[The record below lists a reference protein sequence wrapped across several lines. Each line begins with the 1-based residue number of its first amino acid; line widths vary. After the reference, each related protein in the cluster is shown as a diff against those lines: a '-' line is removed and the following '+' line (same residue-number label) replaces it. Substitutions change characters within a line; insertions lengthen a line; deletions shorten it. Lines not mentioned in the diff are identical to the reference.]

1 MRMGAGAVYCRP
13 STAWVNMPLDEREQ
27 RILEEIERRF
37 YEDDPK
43 LAETVRTASVAN
55 VFRRSLQ
62 KAAVGFILGLALML
76 LFFTRNTYV
85 ALAGFGLMVV
95 SGWLAASSL
104 RRRVGTDRLLGD
116 VPSAS
121 SRHLFDRIRGK
132 WRRPND
138 PR

>member
-1 MRMGAGAVYCRP
+1 
-13 STAWVNMPLDEREQ
+13 MPLDEREQ

-62 KAAVGFILGLALML
+62 KAVVGFVLGLAFML

-85 ALAGFGLMVV
+85 ALVGFGLMVA
-95 SGWLAASSL
+95 SGWVAASAF
-104 RRRVGTDRLLGD
+104 RRRVGSDRLRGD
-116 VPSAS
+116 AS
-121 SRHLFDRIRGK
+121 SMSSRRLLDRIRGK